1 MRKEYYRI
9 ECEGGLED
17 IQFETLRDNQL
28 NIASFSLPIGI
39 ETDFDMKCK
48 IFKIVE
54 EDNKQIKEEVGFVD
68 YNIGIDEAK
77 LHVNVDVSDFD
88 LLKEILPWR

>member
-9 ECEGGLED
+9 ECEGGFED
-17 IQFETLRDNQL
+17 IQLETLRDNQL
-28 NIASFSLPIGI
+28 NIASFSVPIGI

-48 IFKIVE
+48 TFKVVE
-54 EDNKQIKEEVGFVD
+54 EGNKVEKEEIGFVN
-68 YNIGIDEAK
+68 YNVGIDEAK
-77 LHVNVDVSDFD
+77 LHVNVEVSDFD